1 MKTIHVEWASSAI
14 EILSKLT
21 FIALIGQDSNLLEIN
36 FGGMFFVV
44 QEARVNEGLQPY
56 KLWDSVG
63 GRNGSKDSSFPFSGG
78 AKACLVAAQ
87 AGAEIQ
93 GLKSKLVTH
102 RRRAPRN
109 NR

>member
-1 MKTIHVEWASSAI
+1 MAGSAI
-14 EILSKLT
+14 EVLSHSIL
-21 FIALIGQDSNLLEIN
+21 IAFIGQNSNLLVIN

-93 GLKSKLVTH
+93 GLKSKPPFPGTPQLFFPCDAT
-102 RRRAPRN
+102 
-109 NR
+109 